1 MLHVDALEVIYSSTT
16 SALRP
21 DNSMNS
27 QTTLLMCYFYIA
39 KFYSFKK
46 KYYPAEAMQ
55 WPWRSSLGIKEHD
68 CILQASILCWPHGH
82 VSERPDFWTTLSIH
96 PFKKMKLHSF
106 RTPLTKRQSLENTVP
121 TLAPHSAG
129 QCSISTLSLRH
140 ARMLLIRCFRGTAT
154 TYFAWQGNAQLLS
167 SKPWAK
173 NIKAFQKR
181 DSQCP
186 FSIL

>member
-82 VSERPDFWTTLSIH
+82 VSERPDFWTTLNIH

-106 RTPLTKRQSLENTVP
+106 RTPLVKGQSLENTVP
-121 TLAPHSAG
+121 TLTPHSAG

-140 ARMLLIRCFRGTAT
+140 ARMLLIRCFRGTAR
-154 TYFAWQGNAQLLS
+154 TYFAWQGNA
-167 SKPWAK
+167 
-173 NIKAFQKR
+173 
-181 DSQCP
+181 
-186 FSIL
+186 